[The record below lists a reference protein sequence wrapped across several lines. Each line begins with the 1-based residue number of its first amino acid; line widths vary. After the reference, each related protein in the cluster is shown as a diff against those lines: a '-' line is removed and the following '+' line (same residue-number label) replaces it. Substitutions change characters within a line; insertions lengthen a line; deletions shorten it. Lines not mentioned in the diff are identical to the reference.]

1 MAISKV
7 KNVQGNGDWESQYG
21 KMYSFEYEFED
32 GVTLKANHKS
42 PDGAFKIGD
51 EVEYTVTK
59 ENEYGKLGKV
69 SKPQEGGYSSGG
81 NSYGGRSADRQTH
94 IIRQTCIKAACELY
108 SNTNTDASKCIAAAK
123 MFEHYVTTGELP
135 S

>member
-42 PDGAFKIGD
+42 PDGAFKVGD

-69 SKPQEGGYSSGG
+69 SKPQESTYNGQKRSSET
-81 NSYGGRSADRQTH
+81 NTQ

-108 SNTNTDASKCIAAAK
+108 SNTNTDASKCIAAAM
-123 MFEHYVTTGELP
+123 MFEKYVTTGEMP

>member
-7 KNVQGNGDWESQYG
+7 KNVQGAGDWDSQYG
-21 KMYSFEYEFED
+21 KMYSFEYEMED
-32 GVTLKANHKS
+32 GVIFKANHKS

-51 EVEYTVTK
+51 EAEYTITK

-69 SKPQEGGYSSGG
+69 SKPQEIG
-81 NSYGGRSADRQTH
+81 NSYGGRSADTQTH

-123 MFEHYVTTGELP
+123 MFEHYVTTGEMP